1 MPDQTTPLTTVTPAP
16 RERPSRPFEDVSEP
30 EDASPFAV
38 AQRALIEGRRDVNMQ
53 LERLRADRARLNDEI
68 RQLVAEDRRLAQALT
83 PFDREARK
91 RSAT

>member
-1 MPDQTTPLTTVTPAP
+1 
-16 RERPSRPFEDVSEP
+16 
-30 EDASPFAV
+30 
-38 AQRALIEGRRDVNMQ
+38 VNMQ